1 MDGFIIAGKAFCVC
15 EELRQFA
22 EQHPNK
28 KVSEWLK
35 QRREEKLEEA
45 EARQFGLS
53 LDEYRKQLHIEKG
66 G

>member
-22 EQHPNK
+22 KQHPNK
-28 KVSEWLK
+28 SVAEWLK
-35 QRREEKLEEA
+35 QLRIEKLEET
-45 EARQFGLS
+45 EARQFG
-53 LDEYRKQLHIEKG
+53 IEKG